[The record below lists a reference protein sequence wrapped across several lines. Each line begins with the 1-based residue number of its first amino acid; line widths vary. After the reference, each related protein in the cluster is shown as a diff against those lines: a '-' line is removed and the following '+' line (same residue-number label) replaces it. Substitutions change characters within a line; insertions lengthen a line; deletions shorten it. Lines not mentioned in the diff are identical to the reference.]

1 MPFRKLIFEYME
13 WFLDILNETLTIL
26 DETLNILNE
35 TLNILN
41 ETLNV
46 LNESWICWMKLWI
59 CWMKL
64 WMYGM
69 KLWIYGMK
77 VDWRQTSRKCLRPSC
92 LTCRYCS
99 NKRMTMSQS
108 ARNLI
113 GGINNTLA
121 NACTGQNPPA
131 NPAQYRSSDEEVRS
145 LFNRGRPTTTG
156 QAAVYQ
162 ANLSMPSTSQDIYI
176 NIYMYYIWY
185 VLFPKCRL

>member
-46 LNESWICWMKLWI
+46 LNESWICWMKLW
-59 CWMKL
+59 M
-64 WMYGM
+64 
-69 KLWIYGMK
+69 YGMK

-131 NPAQYRSSDEEVRS
+131 NPAQYRSSDEEVCS
-145 LFNRGRPTTTG
+145 LLNRGRLTTTD
-156 QAAVYQ
+156 QAAVR
-162 ANLSMPSTSQDIYI
+162 PTSACLQPLRIYI
-176 NIYMYYIWY
+176 SIYIRTIFDMFY
-185 VLFPKCRL
+185 FPNVACRGETLQYALYSRV